1 MHFHAGHAHGGHAHE
16 AHAHEAHAHGGRVH
30 PALTA
35 KMLRLA
41 LAFTLAYIVLLVVT
55 GLRAH
60 SLALLSEAGHNAS
73 DFLALLLSWVA
84 AFLGERAATSTK
96 TYGWRRAGVLAA
108 FINAITLIVIAF
120 IIVFSAIQRLYHPQ
134 AVHTGLMMWV
144 AAAGVLL
151 NGAITLMLMRGGS
164 DLNLHSVIVH
174 EVGDTLSTAAVI
186 AGGWIISIT
195 GHSWIDPALSI
206 GIAAIIVWSSA
217 GIVRESLN
225 ILLEGTPSGV
235 EMATIESELRA
246 VPGVLDVHD
255 LHIWSIGSDTHALSS
270 HITIADIPP
279 SASNAIL
286 DELRQMLARRHRIH
300 HTTIQ
305 FESAVCELA
314 DGCILPVSHEPV
326 SHELMPHERR
336 SQNPGSSQPESS
348 D

>member
-1 MHFHAGHAHGGHAHE
+1 MHSHAGHGHAH
-16 AHAHEAHAHGGRVH
+16 
-30 PALTA
+30 PPLTA
-35 KMLRLA
+35 RMLRFA
-41 LAFTLAYIVLLVVT
+41 LGCTLAYIVLLVAA

-60 SLALLSEAGHNAS
+60 SLALLSEAGHNIS
-73 DFLALLLSWVA
+73 DFFALLLSWLAV
-84 AFLGERAATSTK
+84 FLSERPATRTK

-108 FINAITLIVIAF
+108 FVNAITLIVIAGLIF
-120 IIVFSAIQRLYHPQ
+120 YSAIERLYHPEPVQ
-134 AVHTGLMMWV
+134 AGLMMWV
-144 AAAGVLL
+144 AGAGVLL
-151 NGAITLMLMRGGS
+151 NGAITLMLLRGGR
-164 DLNLHSVIVH
+164 DLNLRSVIVH

-186 AGGWIISIT
+186 AGGWAIAAT

-206 GIAAIIVWSSA
+206 GISAMIVWSSA

-225 ILLEGTPSGV
+225 ILLEGAPSNL
-235 EMATIESELRA
+235 EIAAIDAQLRA

-286 DELRQMLARRHRIH
+286 DELRKMLASRHHIH

-314 DGCILPVSHEPV
+314 DGCILPV
-326 SHELMPHERR
+326 PHDHRHHH
-336 SQNPGSSQPESS
+336 SDSPPPPPENT